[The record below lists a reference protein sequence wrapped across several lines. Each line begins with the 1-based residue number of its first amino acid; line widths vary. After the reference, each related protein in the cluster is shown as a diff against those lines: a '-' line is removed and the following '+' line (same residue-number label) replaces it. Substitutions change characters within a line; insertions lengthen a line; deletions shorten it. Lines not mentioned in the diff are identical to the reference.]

1 MRVLARTKRA
11 ARIVPVHPRT
21 LVRREVKRVLTES
34 APRKCGQRVF
44 AMMRLMT
51 DLKVSNYISYE
62 SSRNGEK
69 DLPGG
74 SVAFGASILDKDENK
89 GNWGGILD

>member
-1 MRVLARTKRA
+1 
-11 ARIVPVHPRT
+11 
-21 LVRREVKRVLTES
+21 
-34 APRKCGQRVF
+34 
-44 AMMRLMT
+44 MMRLMT